1 MKKNYAV
8 GVNTIYELED
18 EYLKSRKHVT
28 PGNDNQLSNSKLNQG
43 DQQEDDLDVRL
54 DFKAI
59 EEDDEESQAGLVDS
73 FIQ

>member
-18 EYLKSRKHVT
+18 EYLKSRQHVT

-43 DQQEDDLDVRL
+43 D
-54 DFKAI
+54 
-59 EEDDEESQAGLVDS
+59 
-73 FIQ
+73 